1 MNNRTHKPR
10 RRRWRP
16 MEMREGEEEE
26 ARHGEA
32 RGSPGEARGDCQN
45 LGCDA
50 AFVCFRGWLGAV
62 PWCGAPPRRRRCS
75 KALARRASTPAG
87 AGPGGR
93 PGGGLGRRARAGRG
107 RGPLRGGDLAPCPEC
122 GREFHGL
129 NKKFLLTRHMITH
142 TGEKPY
148 QCPYCPYRANVS
160 SNLTRHLRTVHTPS
174 SAAGALPGALPV
186 PAVLS
191 TAGGTTAS
199 PAALGHSPRAPHPP
213 SPL

>member
-1 MNNRTHKPR
+1 MRRSPSASALLKSPCSPR
-10 RRRWRP
+10 LNSC
-16 MEMREGEEEE
+16 GG
-26 ARHGEA
+26 AG
-32 RGSPGEARGDCQN
+32 G
-45 LGCDA
+45 LG
-50 AFVCFRGWLGAV
+50 G
-62 PWCGAPPRRRRCS
+62 
-75 KALARRASTPAG
+75 AG
-87 AGPGGR
+87 AGGGAV
-93 PGGGLGRRARAGRG
+93 GGPSAA
-107 RGPLRGGDLAPCPEC
+107 GDLGSPLPCPEC